1 MKEERIRKSF
11 NKNNE
16 EEKDD
21 EKNKGKKKNEKL
33 DKSKKKGKDDK
44 NEEEKEKEK
53 IGNLNLQINYNKIT
67 SNVKNHSS
75 LFIKNFLSYAYDK
88 RMLTFNNN
96 YEQEDKELNDEIL
109 TTEKEEKINAE
120 YLESEKQNNEKMNLE
135 LKKREEF
142 KINNK
147 KMLDK
152 MVNQRKKEVEECKSF
167 YQTRTSLAMNIQNKI
182 AIEKKCA
189 SALNSLLHSEQSEDE
204 QKNKKKK
211 PGESGLDLDEAISVY
226 EEAVQIGLK
235 SNVVEKLFEE
245 ISVKKEEGYKN
256 ELSKANDPK
265 NKNKDLKGLANKI
278 LEEINKHKWKI
289 SEIFIEE
296 LNNLK
301 AS

>member
-182 AIEKKCA
+182 VIEKKCA
-189 SALNSLLHSEQSEDE
+189 SALNSLLHSEQSEEE